1 MTPLEQPL
9 SLKAQSSTWG
19 DRIPEPDWHLYTP
32 AELTEFWGEEL
43 PAGETVTADRAR
55 ELWAANK
62 GRKVARLEEIK
73 AALMEE
79 RQHRLDAELGRL
91 GGTEADLAAELA
103 QQAAAYDMTVT
114 DPVLA
119 EEIREAAWE
128 YIRTEGEWPSWYDPE
143 PEEAQVETDAVWP
156 DAASWATRKP
166 QAPDPGEAERDRLIE
181 EAAERFP
188 EYSHLDQQQAAIDAD
203 ARANWNGYA
212 YPPYEGPGYTEPPV
226 NWEGWHSD
234 HSEYERD
241 HYWDPES
248 DHAGLAAADH
258 EGFKDIPEART
269 EDSSPSSRP
278 APGPPP
284 RGKAKPRQATRR
296 AWRTVRR
303 TARIPPRHRRAAGS
317 SFPRLP
323 EPSDA
328 RRRARHA
335 ATPRQLA
342 NPACRRPGGRDDP
355 ATQRDRL
362 GQPTPPPP
370 PSWPAPLDRT
380 PGPSRNRPG
389 HPRSR
394 AS

>member
-19 DRIPEPDWHLYTP
+19 ERIPEPDWHLYTP
-32 AELTEFWGEEL
+32 AELTEFWGEQL
-43 PAGETVTADRAR
+43 PASETVTADRAR
-55 ELWAANK
+55 ELWAADK

-284 RGKAKPRQATRR
+284 ARQSET
-296 AWRTVRR
+296 
-303 TARIPPRHRRAAGS
+303 AAGHAQGMADS
-317 SFPRLP
+317 SENGPDTAKGAGGP
-323 EPSDA
+323 PVHPSLDYPNPVTPGI
-328 RRRARHA
+328 RARHA
-335 ATPRQLA
+335 ATPKAVGQSSL
-342 NPACRRPGGRDDP
+342 PTTRRTR
-355 ATQRDRL
+355 
-362 GQPTPPPP
+362 
-370 PSWPAPLDRT
+370 
-380 PGPSRNRPG
+380 
-389 HPRSR
+389 
-394 AS
+394 